1 MTKINRIFSYITT
14 ALLASVLTLAAAMY
28 FLLPVSKLNQ
38 LEALIASRF
47 IGEADPA
54 LLEDAAAY
62 AMVHATGDRW
72 STYISASDM
81 AQYQESNNNAY
92 VGIGITISPNEDAKG
107 FEILSVQN
115 NGSAQ
120 AAGLLPGDIIIR
132 AGGQSTEGMSVNDLT
147 AIVRGESGTSV
158 DLEILRDG
166 ETMSFTIVRTQILT
180 EVVTGK
186 MLEHNIG
193 LVRIVNFNSRS
204 ASEAITAIEHLRE
217 QGAEALIFDV
227 RNNIGGYVHE
237 LVTLL
242 DYLLPEGVLFRSVD
256 YTGKE
261 VTETSDASFLELPMA
276 VVCNQ
281 DSYSA
286 AEFFPA
292 AISEYGAGV
301 IVGAP
306 TCGKGYF
313 QYDYMLSDG
322 SAVKLSVGKYFT
334 PKGNSLIDIGLQPD
348 IPVEVTDEQ
357 YRAIA
362 SGTLAPEDDPQIQ
375 AAVSSLLGQ

>member
-1 MTKINRIFSYITT
+1 MTKLNRILSYITT
-14 ALLASVLTLAAAMY
+14 ALVASLLTLAAAMY
-28 FLLPVSKLNQ
+28 FLIPVNKLNQ
-38 LEALIASRF
+38 VEALIANRF
-47 IGEADPA
+47 IGGADPVQ
-54 LLEDAAAY
+54 LEDAAAY
-62 AMVHATGDRW
+62 AMVLATGDRW
-72 STYISASDM
+72 SAYIPASDM
-81 AQYQESNNNAY
+81 AQYQASNNNAY
-92 VGIGITISPNEDAKG
+92 VGIGITISPDEETQG
-107 FEILSVQN
+107 FTIVSVQE

-132 AGGQSTEGMSVNDLT
+132 AGGQSTEGMTTNDLSG
-147 AIVRGESGTSV
+147 IVRGEAGTSV
-158 DLEILRDG
+158 ELEVLRDG
-166 ETMSFTIVRTQILT
+166 QTMAFTVVRTQILT

-186 MLEHNIG
+186 MLDNNIG

-204 ASEAITAIEHLRE
+204 SSEAIAAIEQLKE
-217 QGAEALIFDV
+217 QGAKALIFDV

-242 DYLLPEGVLFRSVD
+242 DYLLPEGVLFRSMD

-261 VTETSDASFLELPMA
+261 TQETSDASFLDMPMA
-276 VVCNQ
+276 VICNQ

-292 AISEYGAGV
+292 AISEYGAGI

-313 QYDYMLSDG
+313 QYDYILSDG
-322 SAVKLSVGKYFT
+322 SALKLSIGKYFT
-334 PKGNSLIDIGLQPD
+334 PNGNSLIDVGLQPD

-362 SGTLAPEDDPQIQ
+362 AGTLSPEEDPQIQ
-375 AAVSSLLGQ
+375 AAVNALCGQ